1 MSFLTALYPRVF
13 SILSAMFLAPFVVF
27 SGLMMSVFALG
38 LFLISVGA
46 LMAIGKQVEDA
57 NLKVLQPS
65 N

>member
-1 MSFLTALYPRVF
+1 MSFLTAFYPRVF

-27 SGLMMSVFALG
+27 FGLMMSVFALG

-46 LMAIGKQVEDA
+46 LSAIGKQVEDA
-57 NLKVLQPS
+57 NFKVPQPS